1 MGVANAQRALDYIRI
16 ITEFISQPEYR
27 DVVQLF
33 GVMNEGVLCI
43 HPFHLGK
50 LTDLFRTTARLS
62 IIGRPQLSA
71 LCVSSSQHS
80 HTLTN

>member
-33 GVMNEGVLCI
+33 GVMNEGAPSN
-43 HPFHLGK
+43 HPFSRDPCTGSL
-50 LTDLFRTTARLS
+50 
-62 IIGRPQLSA
+62 
-71 LCVSSSQHS
+71 
-80 HTLTN
+80 